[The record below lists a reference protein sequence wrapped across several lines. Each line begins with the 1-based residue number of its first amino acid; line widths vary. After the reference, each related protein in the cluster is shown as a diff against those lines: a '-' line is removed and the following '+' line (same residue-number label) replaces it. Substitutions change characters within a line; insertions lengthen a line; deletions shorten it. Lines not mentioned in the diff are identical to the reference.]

1 MKYTLPMAIGAIGLL
16 LGSCASERTTFVK
29 GNTIEWQAKNAPA
42 PQSSPTMVAP
52 VAITPEETA
61 SVPEEINTPV
71 VQASEEVTASVDNA
85 ILTEA
90 EIRPVSAFR
99 AKSEEVEM
107 PVTVVASEQ
116 GVQEA
121 ATSATASPAVPVGGS
136 KNQTLAAVLAFFL
149 GGLGVHRFYL
159 GYTWQ
164 GVVQLLTGGGLIIW
178 ALIDF
183 VRICIGSLEP
193 KDGSYN

>member
-1 MKYTLPMAIGAIGLL
+1 
-16 LGSCASERTTFVK
+16 
-29 GNTIEWQAKNAPA
+29 
-42 PQSSPTMVAP
+42 MVAP